1 MTQGEEKQVERR
13 IRAALDGPSHPLRGD
28 QVEMLLEAVR
38 RRNVGEIPHWS
49 LVVLSAGLL
58 VIALL
63 ALFASTGLANG
74 SVPANG
80 FALANG
86 FAGANLVQVVLLI
99 PAINLILSPLAA
111 FVIVRKTSQ

>member
-1 MTQGEEKQVERR
+1 MTEHEEQEVERW
-13 IRAALDGPSHPLRGD
+13 IHAALDGPSHPLRGD
-28 QVEMLLEAVR
+28 QVEMLLAAVR
-38 RRNVGEIPHWS
+38 RNNVGEIPHWS

-63 ALFASTGLANG
+63 ALLISAGLVNA
-74 SVPANG
+74 
-80 FALANG
+80 
-86 FAGANLVQVVLLI
+86 FAGANGSSPPNPVQLALII